1 MIIGRF
7 SEANDGQLVGHIRTL
22 FFRSDKVVFEPAA
35 DIKAANAPAFRI
47 YSGDEIELGA
57 AWRNAGKA
65 TGQIYY
71 DVKLDDPTFAGPVR
85 CRLAQAKNGDG
96 FVLVWERQR
105 TTRTAA

>member
-7 SEANDGQLVGHIRTL
+7 TESNDGQLVGHIRTL
-22 FFRSDKVVFEPAA
+22 FFRSDKVVFEPSAEPHP
-35 DIKAANAPAFRI
+35 ANAPAFRI

-57 AWRNAGKA
+57 AWRKAGKD

-85 CRLAQAKNGDG
+85 CRLAQAKRGDG
-96 FVLVWERQR
+96 FVLVWERPK